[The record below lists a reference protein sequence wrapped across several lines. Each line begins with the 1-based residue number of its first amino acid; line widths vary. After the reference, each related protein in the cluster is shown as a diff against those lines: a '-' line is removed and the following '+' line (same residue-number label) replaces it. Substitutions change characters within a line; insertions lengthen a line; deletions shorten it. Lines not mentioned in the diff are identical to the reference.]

1 MTHVRLLYVVN
12 KQIPEG
18 DYRLAY
24 GQQSQLCDVIY
35 ALPGKPRSLPED
47 RFVPMNFR
55 EGLRPAYLAEF
66 GRLFAYLRRRRFDLD
81 LVHLYSTN
89 LILLGP
95 LVARLAGV
103 PSMITL
109 TGFGRT
115 FTSTQRKYRLL
126 RPLYWTLLHLAAGLS
141 RATLFQNHADMQTL
155 AARFPR
161 LAGRFF
167 YAGSAVST
175 PVVQDKPFTANPL
188 RVALVARLM
197 PDKGIEDFLQLA
209 ESCYQEGIQ
218 FVLVGPPS
226 LGFDALLG
234 RVQDY
239 HRRGILTYLGEL
251 SAQATAAQLA
261 EAHVFFFPSYGEGM
275 ARVMLEA
282 GFALACP
289 VAYDIP
295 ANRDLIAEGRGFLL
309 PVGAHRDAA
318 AIIRRLAED
327 RRLLEAQ
334 AHSYQAHILANYSM
348 DVFTK
353 RIDDVVA
360 LVAGRLAAD
369 ARGVGSAAI
378 REQVQ

>member
-1 MTHVRLLYVVN
+1 MTPVRLLYVVN

-24 GQQSQLCDVIY
+24 GRQTQVCDVVY
-35 ALPGKPRSLPED
+35 ALPGKPRSLPQD

-66 GRLFAYLRRRRFDLD
+66 GRLFAYLRRRRSDID

-115 FTSTQRKYRLL
+115 FTSAQHKYRLL
-126 RPLYWTLLHLAAGLS
+126 RPIYWTLLRLAAGLS
-141 RATLFQNHADMQTL
+141 RATLFQNYADMQTL
-155 AARFPR
+155 AERFPK
-161 LAGRFF
+161 LARRFF

-175 PVVQDKPFTANPL
+175 PVVQKKAFGQTPL
-188 RVALVARLM
+188 RVVLVARLM
-197 PDKGIEDFLQLA
+197 PDKGIEDFLHLA
-209 ESCYQEGIQ
+209 ESCLADDIK

-226 LGFDALLG
+226 LGFDALFA

-239 HRRGILTYLGEL
+239 HRRGIIAYLGEL
-251 SAQATAAQLA
+251 DAQETFAQLA
-261 EAHVFFFPSYGEGM
+261 EAHIFFFPSYGEGM

-309 PVGAHRDAA
+309 PTGAHGEAA
-318 AIIRRLAED
+318 SVVRRLAED
-327 RRLLEAQ
+327 RLLLETQ
-334 AHSYQAHILANYSM
+334 ARNYQAHIVSNYSM

-360 LVAGRLAAD
+360 VAVGRVAED
-369 ARGVGSAAI
+369 ARVINNDSMW
-378 REQVQ
+378 EQVQ